1 MGVKVGAS
9 EVGVYLGAEKLAG
22 VGGSDVSN
30 IKTSYS
36 NTGGQ
41 GITQFTVYGVTTQ
54 RNFLL
59 TTQKLNAQD
68 STEISVKQNGA
79 WVKIGTMTAD
89 ELKNTN
95 GFTFKG
101 TFSKANNESA
111 DIEFQLDPLTGSVDG
126 YAMVVYD

>member
-22 VGGSDVSN
+22 VGGSDVGN

-41 GITQFTVYGVTTQ
+41 GITEFTVYGVTSQ
-54 RNFLL
+54 RKFLL
-59 TTQKLNAQD
+59 TTQELNAVD
-68 STEISVKQNGA
+68 STEIYIKQNGS
-79 WVKIGTMTAD
+79 WVKIGEMTAE
-89 ELKNTN
+89 ELKDTN

-101 TFSKANNESA
+101 TFPKANNDSE
-111 DIEFQLDPLTGSVDG
+111 DIEFKLDPLTGMVDG
-126 YAMVVYD
+126 YAMVLYD